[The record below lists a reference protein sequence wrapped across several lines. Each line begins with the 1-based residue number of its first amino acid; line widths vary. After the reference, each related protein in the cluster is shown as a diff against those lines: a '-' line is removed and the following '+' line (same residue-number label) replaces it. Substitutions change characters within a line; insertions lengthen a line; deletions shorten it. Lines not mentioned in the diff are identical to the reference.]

1 MIVTESNSNEQKT
14 AKTSKGLLLISFN
27 WQTQMSYKSES
38 ASISATFRIPNRS
51 FLELTI
57 LRILKLQLLFPKG
70 WRLSNIVIVSRKST
84 FCSEHDGTKNSTFNA
99 YSKTRCALQ
108 EIYLLLC
115 SLSVDLWIGQN
126 MKYEN
131 SHLPMWNVFWTC
143 QRRWSPENWMWGCRL
158 PVPGQDVAE
167 TLRTS
172 ASTPPRRWPTSCRPG
187 WSLARRIPP
196 CLSLHVRVCRR
207 WESSSRLHQ
216 TIVPLHC

>member
-115 SLSVDLWIGQN
+115 PLSVDNRIGQN
-126 MKYEN
+126 INMKIVIYLCGTYFELAKEGEAQKTECEDVVFLYQVKMLQKHCVLQLQLLPEDGP
-131 SHLPMWNVFWTC
+131 HLVDQAEVW
-143 QRRWSPENWMWGCRL
+143 
-158 PVPGQDVAE
+158 QDALLLVYLC
-167 TLRTS
+167 T
-172 ASTPPRRWPTSCRPG
+172 
-187 WSLARRIPP
+187 
-196 CLSLHVRVCRR
+196 
-207 WESSSRLHQ
+207 
-216 TIVPLHC
+216 